1 MRNLNKRLN
10 KKERGITLIALV
22 ITITV
27 LLILAGLSIAM
38 LTGDNGILT
47 EASNAKIETVLGT
60 IKEQIKLLQ
69 MESRIEEKEVTPE
82 TLLAEGKVS
91 RTVKMED
98 DGKYYMY
105 YSLKDN
111 SIEGMQGLGRG
122 DITNFKDIFLI
133 DENLN
138 IKYIS
143 SNGKEYGDEINKKVL
158 EDETEIRFSSKAF
171 SEYISKKSGVPEDEM
186 KFKWMKNQ
194 TSLTIADKA
203 VDSLEDLVFFPNLIS
218 LTLGEYGSNIP
229 PIISMNGIENCTK
242 LSNLDIIYGP
252 DKEYS
257 AVAKLSNLKS
267 FSRFNGN
274 DYNNIIDALK
284 FCENLEKV
292 SLSQVKV
299 TNMNR
304 IAELGNL
311 KLLRL
316 TGSQIKKIEGLKN
329 MTNLEELYLA
339 GNQIKEIEGLE
350 NLTKLK
356 KLFLN
361 SNQIA
366 DITPLSANTS
376 LMELNLKS
384 NVEID
389 ANRTHYT
396 TKQLQALDKI
406 GKIIDNGGI
415 INLDTDKLGLFTNYK
430 KLDLSNNKLT
440 TLDNL
445 NGMTELTQLTLTNN
459 SITLEDEKSQEIL
472 SNMSNLSYLAFSNN
486 KLTNINAINNL
497 KNLNSL
503 SLIGNNKI
511 DLKQIEDIISNLN
524 TFQVSTESLKTII
537 NCDISKITKLN
548 LNGSDLTELPNL
560 SIFTSLRTLSLNS
573 NPITNFEVISD
584 ITSLQTL
591 SLYNCNLHGRMIDF
605 SNLTNLTY
613 LNLNSNSLWTEDLEN
628 LKALKNNTNLSID
641 LSNNSIID
649 ATALL
654 ELNSNIRINLKGN
667 VNLLQDSKDKL
678 KAKFGNNVTF

>member
-503 SLIGNNKI
+503 SIIGNNKI

>member
-459 SITLEDEKSQEIL
+459 YITLEDEKSQEIL

-497 KNLNSL
+497 KKLNYL
-503 SLIGNNKI
+503 SLTGNNKI
-511 DLKQIEDIISNLN
+511 DLKQIEDIISNLD
-524 TFQVSTESLKTII
+524 TFQVSTESLKTIV
-537 NCDISKITKLN
+537 NCDIRKITKLN
-548 LNGSDLTELPNL
+548 LNGSNLTELPNL
-560 SIFTSLRTLSLNS
+560 SIFTSLRTLFLNS

-628 LKALKNNTNLSID
+628 LKVLKNNTNLSID

-667 VNLLQDSKDKL
+667 VNLSQDSKDKL
-678 KAKFGNNVTF
+678 IDKFGNNVTF

>member
-27 LLILAGLSIAM
+27 LLILAGVSIAM

-47 EASNAKIETVLGT
+47 EASNAKIETVWGT

-186 KFKWMKNQ
+186 KCKWMKNQ
-194 TSLTIADKA
+194 TSLTIADKT

-316 TGSQIKKIEGLKN
+316 TGSQIKEIEGLKN

-356 KLFLN
+356 RLFLN
-361 SNQIA
+361 TNQIA

-389 ANRTHYT
+389 ADRTHYT
-396 TKQLQALDKI
+396 TKQLQELDKI

-440 TLDNL
+440 TLDIL

-560 SIFTSLRTLSLNS
+560 SIFTSLRTLFLNS

-654 ELNSNIRINLKGN
+654 EVNSNIRIK
-667 VNLLQDSKDKL
+667 QP
-678 KAKFGNNVTF
+678 

>member
-27 LLILAGLSIAM
+27 LLILAGVSIAM

-194 TSLTIADKA
+194 TSLTIADKT

-459 SITLEDEKSQEIL
+459 YITLEDEKSQEIL

-497 KNLNSL
+497 KKLNYL
-503 SLIGNNKI
+503 SLTGNNKI
-511 DLKQIEDIISNLN
+511 DLKQIEDIISNLD
-524 TFQVSTESLKTII
+524 TFQVSTESLKTIV
-537 NCDISKITKLN
+537 NCDIRKITKLN
-548 LNGSDLTELPNL
+548 LNGSNLTELPNL
-560 SIFTSLRTLSLNS
+560 SIFTSLRTLFLNS

>member
-27 LLILAGLSIAM
+27 LLILAGVSIAM

-47 EASNAKIETVLGT
+47 EASNAKIETVWGT

-194 TSLTIADKA
+194 TSLTIADKT

-316 TGSQIKKIEGLKN
+316 TGSQIKEIEGLKN

-356 KLFLN
+356 RLFLN
-361 SNQIA
+361 TNQIA

-389 ANRTHYT
+389 ADRTHYT
-396 TKQLQALDKI
+396 TKQLQELDKI

-440 TLDNL
+440 TLDIL

-560 SIFTSLRTLSLNS
+560 SIFTSLRTLFLNS

-628 LKALKNNTNLSID
+628 LKVLKNNTNLSID

-667 VNLLQDSKDKL
+667 VNLSQDSKDKL
-678 KAKFGNNVTF
+678 IDKFGNNVTF

>member
-1 MRNLNKRLN
+1 
-10 KKERGITLIALV
+10 
-22 ITITV
+22 
-27 LLILAGLSIAM
+27 
-38 LTGDNGILT
+38 
-47 EASNAKIETVLGT
+47 
-60 IKEQIKLLQ
+60 
-69 MESRIEEKEVTPE
+69 
-82 TLLAEGKVS
+82 
-91 RTVKMED
+91 
-98 DGKYYMY
+98 
-105 YSLKDN
+105 
-111 SIEGMQGLGRG
+111 
-122 DITNFKDIFLI
+122 
-133 DENLN
+133 
-138 IKYIS
+138 
-143 SNGKEYGDEINKKVL
+143 
-158 EDETEIRFSSKAF
+158 
-171 SEYISKKSGVPEDEM
+171 
-186 KFKWMKNQ
+186 
-194 TSLTIADKA
+194 
-203 VDSLEDLVFFPNLIS
+203 
-218 LTLGEYGSNIP
+218 
-229 PIISMNGIENCTK
+229 
-242 LSNLDIIYGP
+242 
-252 DKEYS
+252 
-257 AVAKLSNLKS
+257 
-267 FSRFNGN
+267 
-274 DYNNIIDALK
+274 
-284 FCENLEKV
+284 
-292 SLSQVKV
+292 
-299 TNMNR
+299 
-304 IAELGNL
+304 
-311 KLLRL
+311 
-316 TGSQIKKIEGLKN
+316 

-445 NGMTELTQLTLTNN
+445 NGMTKLTQLTLTNN

-667 VNLLQDSKDKL
+667 VNLSQDSKDKL
-678 KAKFGNNVTF
+678 IDKFGNNVTF

>member
-27 LLILAGLSIAM
+27 LLILAGVSIAM

-47 EASNAKIETVLGT
+47 EASNAKIETVLGA

-194 TSLTIADKA
+194 TSLTIADKT

-252 DKEYS
+252 DKDYS

-267 FSRFNGN
+267 FNRFYGN

-284 FCENLEKV
+284 FCENLEKF

-361 SNQIA
+361 TNQIA

-389 ANRTHYT
+389 ADRTHYT
-396 TKQLQALDKI
+396 TKQLQELDKI

-440 TLDNL
+440 TLDIL

-511 DLKQIEDIISNLN
+511 DLKQIEDIIYNLN

-667 VNLLQDSKDKL
+667 VNLSQDSKDKL
-678 KAKFGNNVTF
+678 IDKFGNNVTF

>member
-27 LLILAGLSIAM
+27 LLILAGVSIAM

-47 EASNAKIETVLGT
+47 EASNAKIETVWGT

-194 TSLTIADKA
+194 TSLTIADKT

-316 TGSQIKKIEGLKN
+316 TGSQIKEIEGLKN

-356 KLFLN
+356 RLFLN
-361 SNQIA
+361 TNQIA

-389 ANRTHYT
+389 ADRTHYT
-396 TKQLQALDKI
+396 TKQLQELDKI

-440 TLDNL
+440 TLDIL

-560 SIFTSLRTLSLNS
+560 SIFTSLRTLFLNS

-667 VNLLQDSKDKL
+667 VNLSQDSKDKL
-678 KAKFGNNVTF
+678 IDKFGNNVTF

>member
-27 LLILAGLSIAM
+27 LLILAGVSIAM

-47 EASNAKIETVLGT
+47 EASNAKIETVLGA

-69 MESRIEEKEVTPE
+69 MESRIEEKEVIPE

-194 TSLTIADKA
+194 TSLTIADKT

-252 DKEYS
+252 DKDYS

-267 FSRFNGN
+267 FNRFYGN
-274 DYNNIIDALK
+274 DYNNIIDAMK
-284 FCENLEKV
+284 FCENLERF

-311 KLLRL
+311 KSLSLVS
-316 TGSQIKKIEGLKN
+316 GQIKKIEGLKN
-329 MTNLEELYLA
+329 MTNLEGLSLA

-356 KLFLN
+356 RLFLN
-361 SNQIA
+361 TNQIA

-389 ANRTHYT
+389 ADRTHYT
-396 TKQLQALDKI
+396 TKQLQELDKI

-440 TLDNL
+440 TLDIL

-667 VNLLQDSKDKL
+667 VNLSQDSKDKL
-678 KAKFGNNVTF
+678 IDKFGNNVTF

>member
-27 LLILAGLSIAM
+27 LLILAGVSIAM

-47 EASNAKIETVLGT
+47 EASNAKIETVLGA

-194 TSLTIADKA
+194 TSLTIADKT

-252 DKEYS
+252 DKDYS

-267 FSRFNGN
+267 FNRFYGN

-284 FCENLEKV
+284 FCENLEKF

-389 ANRTHYT
+389 ADRTHYT
-396 TKQLQALDKI
+396 TKQLQELDKI

-440 TLDNL
+440 TLDIL

-641 LSNNSIID
+641 LSNNSIIA

-667 VNLLQDSKDKL
+667 VNLSQDSKDKL
-678 KAKFGNNVTF
+678 IDKFGNNVTF

>member
-27 LLILAGLSIAM
+27 LLILAGVSIAM

-284 FCENLEKV
+284 FCENLEKF

-361 SNQIA
+361 TNQIA

-389 ANRTHYT
+389 ADRTHYT
-396 TKQLQALDKI
+396 TKQLQELDKI

-440 TLDNL
+440 TLDIL

-667 VNLLQDSKDKL
+667 VNLSQDSKDKL
-678 KAKFGNNVTF
+678 IDKFGNNVTF

>member
-27 LLILAGLSIAM
+27 LLILAGVSIAM

-194 TSLTIADKA
+194 TSLTIADKT

-252 DKEYS
+252 DKDYS

-267 FSRFNGN
+267 FNRFYGN
-274 DYNNIIDALK
+274 DYNNIIDATK
-284 FCENLEKV
+284 FCENLERF

-311 KLLRL
+311 KSLSLVS
-316 TGSQIKKIEGLKN
+316 GQIKKIEGLKN
-329 MTNLEELYLA
+329 MTNLEGLSLA

-356 KLFLN
+356 RLFLN
-361 SNQIA
+361 TNQIA

-389 ANRTHYT
+389 ADRTHYT
-396 TKQLQALDKI
+396 TKQLQELDKI

-440 TLDNL
+440 TLDIL

-560 SIFTSLRTLSLNS
+560 SIFTSLRTLFLNS

-667 VNLLQDSKDKL
+667 VNLSQDSKDKL
-678 KAKFGNNVTF
+678 IDKFGNNVTF

>member
-27 LLILAGLSIAM
+27 LLILAGVSIAM

-47 EASNAKIETVLGT
+47 EASNAKIETVLGA

-194 TSLTIADKA
+194 TSLTIADKT

-252 DKEYS
+252 DKDYS

-267 FSRFNGN
+267 FNRFYGN
-274 DYNNIIDALK
+274 DYNNIIDAMK
-284 FCENLEKV
+284 FCENLERF

-311 KLLRL
+311 KSLSLVS
-316 TGSQIKKIEGLKN
+316 GQIKKIEGLKN
-329 MTNLEELYLA
+329 MTNLEGLSLA

-356 KLFLN
+356 RLFLN
-361 SNQIA
+361 TNQIA

-389 ANRTHYT
+389 ADRTHYT
-396 TKQLQALDKI
+396 TKQLQELDKI

-440 TLDNL
+440 TLDIL

>member
-27 LLILAGLSIAM
+27 LLILAGVSIAM

-47 EASNAKIETVLGT
+47 EASNAKIETVLGA

-194 TSLTIADKA
+194 TSLTIADKT

-252 DKEYS
+252 DKDYS

-267 FSRFNGN
+267 FNRFYGN
-274 DYNNIIDALK
+274 DYNNIIDAMK
-284 FCENLEKV
+284 FCENLERF

-311 KLLRL
+311 KSLSLVS
-316 TGSQIKKIEGLKN
+316 GQIKKIEGLKN
-329 MTNLEELYLA
+329 MTNLEGLSLA

-356 KLFLN
+356 RLFLN
-361 SNQIA
+361 TNQIA

-389 ANRTHYT
+389 ADRTHYT
-396 TKQLQALDKI
+396 TKQLQELDKI

-440 TLDNL
+440 TLDIL

-560 SIFTSLRTLSLNS
+560 SIFTSLRTLFLNS

-667 VNLLQDSKDKL
+667 VNLSQDSKDKL
-678 KAKFGNNVTF
+678 IDKFGNNVTF

>member
-10 KKERGITLIALV
+10 KKERGITLIALA

-27 LLILAGLSIAM
+27 LLILAGVSIAM

-47 EASNAKIETVLGT
+47 EASNAKIETVLGA

-284 FCENLEKV
+284 FCENLEKF

-356 KLFLN
+356 RLFLN
-361 SNQIA
+361 TNQIA

-396 TKQLQALDKI
+396 TKQLQELDKI

-440 TLDNL
+440 TLDIL

-667 VNLLQDSKDKL
+667 VNLSQDSKDKL
-678 KAKFGNNVTF
+678 IDKFGNNVTF

>member
-27 LLILAGLSIAM
+27 LLILAGVSIAM

-47 EASNAKIETVLGT
+47 EASNAKIETVWGT

-194 TSLTIADKA
+194 TSLTIADKT

-267 FSRFNGN
+267 FSRFKGN

-316 TGSQIKKIEGLKN
+316 TGSQIKEIEGLKN

-356 KLFLN
+356 RLFLN
-361 SNQIA
+361 TNQIA

-389 ANRTHYT
+389 ADRTHYT
-396 TKQLQALDKI
+396 TKQLQELDKI

-440 TLDNL
+440 TLDIL

-560 SIFTSLRTLSLNS
+560 SIFTSLRTLFLNS

-667 VNLLQDSKDKL
+667 VNLSQDSKDKL
-678 KAKFGNNVTF
+678 IDKFGNNVTF

>member
-1 MRNLNKRLN
+1 MSNLNKRLN

-22 ITITV
+22 ITINV
-27 LLILAGLSIAM
+27 LLILAGVSIAM

-47 EASNAKIETVLGT
+47 EASNAKIETVLGA

-194 TSLTIADKA
+194 TSLTIADKT

-218 LTLGEYGSNIP
+218 LRLGEYGSNIP

-252 DKEYS
+252 DKDYS

-267 FSRFNGN
+267 FNRFYGN

-316 TGSQIKKIEGLKN
+316 TGSQIKEIEGLKN

-356 KLFLN
+356 RLFLN
-361 SNQIA
+361 TNQIA

-389 ANRTHYT
+389 ADRTHYT
-396 TKQLQALDKI
+396 TKQLQELDKI

-440 TLDNL
+440 TLDIL

-560 SIFTSLRTLSLNS
+560 SIFTSLRTLFLNS

-628 LKALKNNTNLSID
+628 LKVLKNNTNLSID

-667 VNLLQDSKDKL
+667 VNLSQDSKDKL
-678 KAKFGNNVTF
+678 IDKFGNNVTF